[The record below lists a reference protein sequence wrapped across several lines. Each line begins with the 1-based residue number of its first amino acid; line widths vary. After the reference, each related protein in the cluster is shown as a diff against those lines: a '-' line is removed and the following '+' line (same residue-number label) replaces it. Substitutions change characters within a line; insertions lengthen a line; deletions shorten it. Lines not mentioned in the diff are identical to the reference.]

1 MAILLTLM
9 GCIALQSLY
18 AAPSPLKKVRQAEK
32 MAIDHTKHASA
43 RSLLKEV
50 LADSAFTPDAYTWHV
65 CALVEREAYKH
76 YYKRLSIN
84 RNDPTV
90 DLCAMAD
97 ALMDSYA
104 YALRCMALD
113 SLPDK
118 KGRVKTKYSAPLA
131 EWINMTAPAMY
142 NAGIAY
148 MNKKKYWPQAYGAF
162 VKYASLPDSPFYKP
176 VTPMG
181 DSIRANAYFYGGVM
195 AYNAGQYVHA
205 LQAFDKARAHGYT
218 RKEVYLNQISS
229 LSHIARDNAQLRD
242 SASRLITAVAAD
254 GLRRH
259 GVDATPVFIQKY
271 VAGCLIDSMPA
282 KALAAIDTALVTH
295 PGMVMLH
302 SMRAGVLSTMGNED
316 EAVAEYKRAASCPQA
331 DAETLKA
338 ASKYLAG
345 KGIALLLEVKGRSRQ
360 AKKRARQIKQ
370 DYLEP
375 ALEYAGRAAATLKDD
390 PELLNITETVT
401 YHLH

>member
-1 MAILLTLM
+1 MAILLMLA
-9 GCIALQSLY
+9 GCIALQPLC
-18 AAPSPLKKVRQAEK
+18 AAPKPLKKVRQAEK
-32 MAIDHTKHASA
+32 MAVDHSKHASA

-50 LADSAFTPDAYTWHV
+50 LADTAFTPDAYTWHV

-76 YYKRLSIN
+76 FYKRLSIN
-84 RNDPTV
+84 RNDPAV

-97 ALMDSYA
+97 ALMDSYDN
-104 YALRCMALD
+104 ALRCMALD

-118 KGRVKTKYSAPLA
+118 KGRVKPKYSAPLA
-131 EWINMTAPAMY
+131 EWINTSAPAMY

-148 MNKKKYWPQAYGAF
+148 MNKKKYWPQAYNAF
-162 VKYASLPDSPFYKP
+162 VKYASLPDRPFYKP
-176 VTPMG
+176 ATPMG

-195 AYNAGQYVHA
+195 AYKAGQYEPA
-205 LQAFDKARAHGYT
+205 LQAFAKARTHGYT

-242 SASRLITAVAAD
+242 SVSRLITAVAAD
-254 GLRRH
+254 GLQRH

-282 KALAAIDTALVTH
+282 KALAAIDTALTH
-295 PGMVMLH
+295 HPDMVMLH
-302 SMRAGVLSTMGNED
+302 AMRAGVLGSMGDED
-316 EAVAEYKRAASCPQA
+316 GAVAEYKRAASYPQA

-338 ASKYLAG
+338 ASKYLAE
-345 KGIALLLEVKGRSRQ
+345 KGITRLLAVKGRSRQ
-360 AKKRARQIKQ
+360 AQKRARQIKQ
-370 DYLEP
+370 DYLQP
-375 ALEYAGRAAATLKDD
+375 ALEYASKAATTLKDD
-390 PELLNITETVT
+390 PDLLNITETVT